1 GYDGAMDTCI
11 TIRTV
16 VMRGATCTL
25 QVGAGVVADSDPAY
39 EWRETMNK
47 ARALAVA
54 VDVAERGLVNDER

>member
-1 GYDGAMDTCI
+1 
-11 TIRTV
+11 
-16 VMRGATCTL
+16 MRGATCTL

-39 EWRETMNK
+39 EWRETLNK